1 VCFSVNLTLWEI
13 LHIYF
18 SFTPI
23 TLISTQRKITLLKLM
38 ADVQDLQSIHIKES
52 IILIFFIMDDEK
64 NNQHYSD
71 DTSWSYIVCVCVLIH
86 CRGVAYCYSTEAGG
100 MAAG

>member
-1 VCFSVNLTLWEI
+1 
-13 LHIYF
+13 
-18 SFTPI
+18 
-23 TLISTQRKITLLKLM
+23 M

-86 CRGVAYCYSTEAGG
+86 CRGVAYYVILPRQGVWWLAEAPIGLQGQSPIGGFRGYSPPPPHKRF
-100 MAAG
+100 

>member
-1 VCFSVNLTLWEI
+1 
-13 LHIYF
+13 
-18 SFTPI
+18 
-23 TLISTQRKITLLKLM
+23 M

-100 MAAG
+100 LGAAISDFEQFRVYLGPVLLQNSQIIMSQLPVYTIVHS